1 VLGYAPQ
8 YVTHFL
14 AWGNATKE
22 IVEKYNAAIEIIV
35 CGKPLTVKAP
45 VEMSEDIEI
54 GRGYLKWST

>member
-54 GRGYLKWST
+54 L